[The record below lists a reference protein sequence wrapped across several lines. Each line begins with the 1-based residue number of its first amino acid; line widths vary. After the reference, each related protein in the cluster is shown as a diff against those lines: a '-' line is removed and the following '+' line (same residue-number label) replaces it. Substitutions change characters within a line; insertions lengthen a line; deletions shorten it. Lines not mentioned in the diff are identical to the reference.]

1 MLIKLYV
8 QNYALIKELDV
19 GFENGLTIITGE
31 TGAGKS
37 ILLGALSLILGTRAD
52 SSVLLDKNE
61 KCIVE
66 GTFRIEEYDLNEF
79 FSSNELDYEP
89 VTSLRREI
97 NPAGKSRAFIN
108 DTPVTVNLLKELVDK
123 LIDIH
128 SQHQTLMLNDNSF
141 QLSLIDSFSGIVK
154 QKSAY
159 RETYLNWRKIKKEY
173 GAIKER
179 ADKNRADL
187 EYYQFQFKQLEEAS
201 LKQGEQAELETEQ
214 EMLGHAEEIKLAL
227 TTSSNLFFAEG
238 VSILSMLRDVKLNL
252 ARIRTFLPESESL
265 LARIESGLIEL
276 DDLAT
281 EVERLS
287 VSIDADPQRLTHV
300 NNRLDEIYSL
310 IQKHHVN
317 DLNELIVKK
326 DEIKDLINSI
336 VNSDE
341 KLIELESMLEK
352 ELTALKA
359 ISEEISDKRSSVL
372 PEIESRVTGL
382 LKQLGIP
389 NAKFKISLTH
399 LKEFTP
405 TGIDQADFLFS
416 ANKQIEP
423 ENLAKIA
430 SGGELSRVMLSL
442 KSLLT
447 KNNNLPTIIFDEI
460 DSGVSGE
467 VADKVGQ
474 ILSGMGQYMQVI
486 NITHLP
492 QVASRGTR
500 HYHVYKDDTDNSTFT
515 RVKLLSPEERIL
527 EVARLLSG
535 SEVTETAMNNAREL
549 LKSGINQI
557 NT

>member
-1 MLIKLYV
+1 MLIKLFV

-19 GFENGLTIITGE
+19 ELENGLTIITGE

-66 GTFRIEEYDLNEF
+66 GTFRIDEYELNEF
-79 FSSNELDYEP
+79 FISNELDYEV
-89 VTSLRREI
+89 VTTIRREI

-108 DTPVTVNLLKELVDK
+108 DTPVTINLLKELGDR

-141 QLSLIDSFSGIVK
+141 QLNLIDSFSGTSK
-154 QKSAY
+154 LKEKY
-159 RETYLNWRKIKKEY
+159 RETYSGYRKLKKEHS
-173 GAIKER
+173 ALKETS
-179 ADKNRADL
+179 DKNRADL
-187 EYYQFQFKQLEEAS
+187 EYYQFQYNQLDDAK
-201 LKQGEQAELETEQ
+201 LNQGEQTELETEQ
-214 EMLGHAEEIKLAL
+214 ELLTHAEEIKLAL
-227 TTSSNLFFAEG
+227 TASSNLFFAEEI
-238 VSILSMLRDVKLNL
+238 SILSMMREVKTNL
-252 ARIRTFLPESESL
+252 TRIKAYLPESETL
-265 LARIESGLIEL
+265 LERTESSVIEL
-276 DDLAT
+276 DDLAA
-281 EVERLS
+281 EIEKLS
-287 VSIDADPQRLTHV
+287 VSIEADPQRLSV
-300 NNRLDEIYSL
+300 INSRLDTIYSL

-317 DLNELIVKK
+317 NLGELIVKK
-326 DEIKDLINSI
+326 EEIKEFITSI

-341 KLIELESMLEK
+341 RLIELEAQIEEDINS
-352 ELTALKA
+352 LKTV
-359 ISEEISDKRSSVL
+359 SQEISDKRMAVL
-372 PEIESRVTGL
+372 PEIESRITAL

-389 NAKFKISLTH
+389 NAKFKIQLTH
-399 LKEFTP
+399 LSEFTS
-405 TGIDQADFLFS
+405 TGVDQADFLFS
-416 ANKQIEP
+416 ANKQVEP

-460 DSGVSGE
+460 DAGVSGE

-474 ILSGMGQYMQVI
+474 ILSAMGKYMQVI

-492 QVASRGTR
+492 QVASRGNR
-500 HYHVYKDDTDNSTFT
+500 HFHVYKDDTDNSTFT
-515 RVKLLSPEERIL
+515 RVKLLSHEERIM

-535 SEVTETAMNNAREL
+535 SEVTETAIKNAREL
-549 LKSGINQI
+549 LKAGIN
-557 NT
+557 

>member
-8 QNYALIKELDV
+8 QNYALIKELDIEL
-19 GFENGLTIITGE
+19 ENGLTIITGE

-66 GTFRIEEYDLNEF
+66 GTFHIEEYDLNEF
-79 FSSNELDYEP
+79 FISNELDYET
-89 VTSLRREI
+89 VITLRREI

-108 DTPVTVNLLKELVDK
+108 DTPVTVNLLKELGDR

-141 QLSLIDSFSGIVK
+141 QLSLIDSFSDIK
-154 QKSAY
+154 QKSVY
-159 RETYLNWRKIKKEY
+159 SETFLNWRKIKKEY
-173 GAIKER
+173 SAIKEK

-187 EYYQFQFKQLEEAS
+187 EYYQFQYKQLEEAS
-201 LKQGEQAELETEQ
+201 LKQGEQVELETEQ

-227 TTSSNLFFAEG
+227 STSSNLFYAEG
-238 VSILSMLRDVKLNL
+238 ISILSMLREIKSNL
-252 ARIRTFLPESESL
+252 ARIRTFLPESESIL
-265 LARIESGLIEL
+265 SRLESGLIEF
-276 DDLAT
+276 DDLAA
-281 EVERLS
+281 EIEKLA
-287 VSIDADPQRLTHV
+287 VSIEADPHRLATV
-300 NNRLDEIYSL
+300 NNRLDDIYSL

-317 DLNELIVKK
+317 DLNELIIKK
-326 DEIKDLINSI
+326 EEIKDLINSI
-336 VNSDE
+336 VTSDE
-341 KLIELESMLEK
+341 RLSELENLLEK
-352 ELTALKA
+352 EVSSLKL
-359 ISEEISDKRSSVL
+359 ISEEISEKRKSVL
-372 PEIESRVTGL
+372 PEIESKVTGL

-399 LKEFTP
+399 IKEFTP

-535 SEVTETAMNNAREL
+535 SEVTETAMKNAREL
-549 LKSGINQI
+549 LKAGIN
-557 NT
+557 

>member
-1 MLIKLYV
+1 MLKKLFV

-19 GFENGLTIITGE
+19 EFENGLTIITGE

-66 GTFRIEEYDLNEF
+66 GTFRIEEYELNEF
-79 FSSNELDYEP
+79 FISNELDYEI
-89 VTSLRREI
+89 VTILRREI

-108 DTPVTVNLLKELVDK
+108 DTPVTVNMLKELGDR

-141 QLSLIDSFSGIVK
+141 QLNLIDSFSGTVNLK
-154 QKSAY
+154 NEY
-159 RETYLNWRKIKKEY
+159 RETYSSYRKLKKELSI
-173 GAIKER
+173 IKEK
-179 ADKNRADL
+179 ADRNKADL
-187 EYYQFQFKQLEEAS
+187 EYYQFQFNQIEEAG
-201 LKQGEQAELETEQ
+201 LKQGEQSGLEAEQ
-214 EMLGHAEEIKLAL
+214 ELLGHAEEIQLAL
-227 TTSSNLFFAEG
+227 STSSNLFLAEG
-238 VSILSMLRDVKLNL
+238 MSILSMIREVKTNL
-252 ARIRTFLPESESL
+252 GKIKTFLPESESL
-265 LARIESGLIEL
+265 LSRTDSVLIEL
-276 DDLAT
+276 DDVAA
-281 EVERLS
+281 EIEKLS
-287 VSIDADPQRLTHV
+287 VSIEADPHRLTQV
-300 NNRLDEIYSL
+300 NNRLDSIYSL
-310 IQKHHVN
+310 IQKHRVN
-317 DLNELIVKK
+317 DLNDLIRKK

-336 VNSDE
+336 INSDE
-341 KLIELESMLEK
+341 RLIELETLLEK
-352 ELTALKA
+352 EVNSLKTVSSE
-359 ISEEISDKRSSVL
+359 ISEKRKNVL
-372 PEIESRVTGL
+372 PDIEARITGL

-389 NAKFKISLTH
+389 NAKFRIMITH
-399 LKEFTP
+399 LQEFTSS
-405 TGIDQADFLFS
+405 GIDQADFLFS
-416 ANKQIEP
+416 ANKQIAP

-460 DSGVSGE
+460 DAGVSGE
-467 VADKVGQ
+467 IADKVGQ
-474 ILSGMGQYMQVI
+474 ILSGMGKYMQVI

-500 HYHVYKDDTDNSTFT
+500 HYHVYKDDTENSTFT

-535 SEVTETAMNNAREL
+535 SEVTETALKNAREL
-549 LKSGINQI
+549 LKAGIN
-557 NT
+557 

>member
-1 MLIKLYV
+1 MLIKLFV

-19 GFENGLTIITGE
+19 ELENGLTIITGE

-66 GTFRIEEYDLNEF
+66 GTFRIEDHELNEF
-79 FSSNELDYEP
+79 FISNELDYE
-89 VTSLRREI
+89 TSTTLRREI

-108 DTPVTVNLLKELVDK
+108 DTPVTVNLLKELGDR

-128 SQHQTLMLNDNSF
+128 SQHQTLMLHDNSF
-141 QLSLIDSFSGIVK
+141 QLNLIDSFSGTAK
-154 QKSAY
+154 LKSKY
-159 RETYLNWRKIKKEY
+159 RETYSNYRKVKKEY
-173 GAIKER
+173 NALKEK
-179 ADKNRADL
+179 ADKNRTDL
-187 EYYQFQFKQLEEAS
+187 EYYQFQYNQLEEAK
-201 LKQGEQAELETEQ
+201 LNKGEQTELEKEQ
-214 EMLGHAEEIKLAL
+214 ELLSHSEEIKLAL
-227 TTSSNLFFAEG
+227 ATSSNLFFTEG
-238 VSILSMLRDVKLNL
+238 ISILSMLREVKTNL
-252 ARIRTFLPESESL
+252 TRIKVFLSESENL
-265 LARIESGLIEL
+265 LSRTESTLIEL
-276 DDLAT
+276 DDLAA
-281 EVERLS
+281 EIEKLS
-287 VSIDADPQRLTHV
+287 ISIEADPQRLALV
-300 NNRLDEIYSL
+300 NNRLDNIYSL
-310 IQKHHVN
+310 TQKHHVN
-317 DLNELIVKK
+317 NLDELIIRK

-336 VNSDE
+336 VSSDE
-341 KLIELESMLEK
+341 RLNEMEALIDK
-352 ELTALKA
+352 EVNSLKT
-359 ISEEISDKRSSVL
+359 ISVEISDRRMSVL
-372 PEIESRVTGL
+372 PEIESRIIAL

-389 NAKFKISLTH
+389 NAKFRISLTH
-399 LKEFTP
+399 LQEFTP

-460 DSGVSGE
+460 DAGVSGE

-474 ILSGMGQYMQVI
+474 ILSAMGKYMQVI

-500 HYHVYKDDTDNSTFT
+500 HFHVYKDETDNSTFT

-535 SEVTETAMNNAREL
+535 SEVTETAIKNAREL
-549 LKSGINQI
+549 LKAGIN
-557 NT
+557 

>member
-1 MLIKLYV
+1 MLIKLFV

-19 GFENGLTIITGE
+19 ELENGLTIITGE

-66 GTFRIEEYDLNEF
+66 GTFRIEEYELNEF
-79 FSSNELDYEP
+79 FVSNELDYES
-89 VTSLRREI
+89 VTTLRREI

-108 DTPVTVNLLKELVDK
+108 DTPVTANLLKELGDR

-141 QLSLIDSFSGIVK
+141 QLNLIDSFSGTAKLKNV
-154 QKSAY
+154 Y
-159 RETYLNWRKIKKEY
+159 RETYSGYRKLKKEY
-173 GAIKER
+173 TSLKEISE
-179 ADKNRADL
+179 KNRADL
-187 EYYQFQFKQLEEAS
+187 EYYQFQFNQLDEAK
-201 LKQGEQAELETEQ
+201 LNKGELTELEAEQ
-214 EMLGHAEEIKLAL
+214 ELLGHSEEIKLAL

-238 VSILSMLRDVKLNL
+238 ISILSMLRDVKSNL
-252 ARIRTFLPESESL
+252 GRIRTFLPESENFLS
-265 LARIESGLIEL
+265 RTESTLIEL
-276 DDLAT
+276 DDLAA
-281 EVERLS
+281 EIEKLS
-287 VSIDADPQRLTHV
+287 VSIEADPHRLAEI
-300 NNRLDEIYSL
+300 NSRLDNIYSL
-310 IQKHHVN
+310 IQKHRVT
-317 DLNELIVKK
+317 DLNELIRKK
-326 DEIKDLINSI
+326 DEIKDLISSI

-341 KLIELESMLEK
+341 RLIELETLLEK
-352 ELTALKA
+352 DINSLKT
-359 ISEEISDKRSSVL
+359 ISEEISDKRKSVL
-372 PEIESRVTGL
+372 PDIEMRITAL

-389 NAKFKISLTH
+389 NAKFRISLTH
-399 LKEFTP
+399 LQDFTP

-416 ANKQIEP
+416 ANKQIAP

-474 ILSGMGQYMQVI
+474 ILSGMGKYMQVI

-515 RVKLLSPEERIL
+515 RVKLLSPEERIF

-535 SEVTETAMNNAREL
+535 SEVTETAMKNAREL
-549 LKSGINQI
+549 LKAGIN
-557 NT
+557 